1 MSVFTAGVYR
11 LNILKKLKKELF
23 YAGLSREA
31 YHKVSDAVWDSNRTA
46 IIVWSLFAALFW
58 IMSLDMSLNAE
69 AFKACRTVYI
79 IALIICA
86 VTMVVALF
94 LARRIS
100 WILFPITAL
109 FVLSLHGAGIGIA
122 ICQPDVRTV
131 TLIVFSAITPISTIK
146 RTSISI
152 ESSPNQWRRRS
163 FFAFGAPSNKGAPGR
178 VQNWPFR
185 VHHVIVLKSL
195 SMGIRFCKF
204 YPLRYRTSGKHQEA
218 QC

>member
-58 IMSLDMSLNAE
+58 IMSLVMSLNAE

-100 WILFPITAL
+100 GYCFRSQLCL
-109 FVLSLHGAGIGIA
+109 YCLCMVQG
-122 ICQPDVRTV
+122 
-131 TLIVFSAITPISTIK
+131 SA
-146 RTSISI
+146 
-152 ESSPNQWRRRS
+152 SPSASRMS
-163 FFAFGAPSNKGAPGR
+163 GR
-178 VQNWPFR
+178 
-185 VHHVIVLKSL
+185 
-195 SMGIRFCKF
+195 
-204 YPLRYRTSGKHQEA
+204 
-218 QC
+218 